1 VCGREQLAQ
10 GVQEDE
16 GEGEE
21 EEEELE
27 EVVGTGAE
35 DADAEGDGCAYDEG
49 CSVKAIERCGG
60 MDAEAAGD
68 RSVRKQQQLAER

>member
-1 VCGREQLAQ
+1 MSGREKLAQ
-10 GVQEDE
+10 GVQQDE

-27 EVVGTGAE
+27 EVVDKGAE
-35 DADAEGDGCAYDEG
+35 DADAEGDCCTYDEG
-49 CSVKAIERCGG
+49 HGVKVIEGCGG

-68 RSVRKQQQLAER
+68 KSVRK